1 MYTAH
6 RNERMALLQQ
16 IPLNFLVYVK
26 CRVFTFEKGGRVLY
40 LSGPC
45 ISRER
50 KQYTKRKDS
59 QRRMLKTEVQG
70 AMGHTG
76 GVHGPCHGGSEESK
90 SGKSETFSP
99 QPYYY

>member
-1 MYTAH
+1 MLSAGFS
-6 RNERMALLQQ
+6 
-16 IPLNFLVYVK
+16 PLRKVVVFLTYQEDLASQGK
-26 CRVFTFEKGGRVLY
+26 
-40 LSGPC
+40 
-45 ISRER
+45 ER

-59 QRRMLKTEVQG
+59 QRRMLRTEVQG